1 MKRVLALA
9 IVAGLGVMV
18 GCEEKK
24 TDSLMDSAKK
34 SADSVAA
41 KAKDAAATATDKA
54 KDMGNVVTDKLK
66 GEVQNL
72 MDTVKG
78 KVDQLVKGGE
88 TLKADQKPE
97 FDKAVSGIKSTWED
111 LSKNFSSL
119 SSQSGDGLMKTLG
132 DLKTKGT
139 ELMTTVKNTAEKF
152 GIKLN

>member
-1 MKRVLALA
+1 MKRFLVLA

-34 SADSVAA
+34 SASGMAD
-41 KAKDAAATATDKA
+41 KAKDAASTATDKA
-54 KDMGNVVTDKLK
+54 KDMGNVVGDRLK

-78 KVDQLVKGGE
+78 KVDQLTKGGE
-88 TLKADQKPE
+88 TLKAEQKPE
-97 FDKAVSGIKSTWED
+97 FDKAIAGIKSTWED
-111 LSKNFSSL
+111 VSKSFSSA
-119 SSQSGDGLMKTLG
+119 SSQTGDGLMKGLN
-132 DLKTKGT
+132 DAKDKGIK
-139 ELMTTVKNTAEKF
+139 LLDTVKTTAEKF